1 MYTRGFQFLLSMVLL
16 TGVRVHAQSDS
27 LVIPLWKNGAPGF
40 ENKKNEPE
48 EAKDYWVKNIN
59 NPSITV
65 FFPPAGSANG
75 TAVLIC
81 PGGGFRLLVFQ
92 AEGVD
97 PAKYFNKLGI
107 TAIILKYRLPRETN
121 SPYSLDK
128 QPMEDA
134 YRAMRLVRSYAKEWK
149 IDTGR
154 LGMMG
159 FSAGGEVVDAIAFG
173 SGIGNTRAAD
183 PVDRLNG
190 RPDFIIQVYP
200 GPLFIPETVP
210 PGAPPAFLVAG
221 NEDVCCSVTVISL
234 LEKYRASKVSV
245 EAHIIARADHAFNM
259 GYRTSL
265 LSVKAWPGLMADW
278 LRDGKW
284 IPSVS
289 GEKNSRKTFSTI
301 ISHPGSWV
309 QKLCP

>member
-1 MYTRGFQFLLSMVLL
+1 MIINHFRYYMVIFISII
-16 TGVRVHAQSDS
+16 TGSCLHAQTDS
-27 LVIPLWKNGAPGF
+27 LVVPLWKNGAPGF
-40 ENKKNEPE
+40 ENRKNEPE

-65 FFPPAGSANG
+65 FFPPAGTANG

-97 PAKYFNKLGI
+97 PAKFFNKLGI
-107 TAIILKYRLPRETN
+107 TAIILKYRLPREPN

-128 QPMEDA
+128 QPQEDA

-149 IDTGR
+149 IDTSK
-154 LGMMG
+154 LGMLG

-173 SGIGNTRAAD
+173 SGNGNPQAAD

-190 RPDFIIQVYP
+190 RPNFIIQVYP
-200 GPLFIPETVP
+200 GPLFIPDTVP
-210 PGAPPAFLVAG
+210 SGAPPAFLVAG
-221 NEDVCCSVTVISL
+221 NEDACCSVTVISL

-259 GYRTSL
+259 GYRSSL
-265 LSVKAWPGLMADW
+265 QSVKAWPDLMTDW
-278 LRDGKW
+278 LRDGKL
-284 IPSVS
+284 
-289 GEKNSRKTFSTI
+289 
-301 ISHPGSWV
+301 ISPV
-309 QKLCP
+309 TEVKK

>member
-1 MYTRGFQFLLSMVLL
+1 MIINPFRYRMLMSILML
-16 TGVRVHAQSDS
+16 TGSILHAQTDS

-40 ENKKNEPE
+40 ENRKNEPE

-65 FFPPAGSANG
+65 FFPPAGTVNG

-97 PAKYFNKLGI
+97 PAKFFNNLGI
-107 TAIILKYRLPRETN
+107 TAIILKYRLPREPN

-128 QPMEDA
+128 QPQEDA

-149 IDTGR
+149 IDTSK
-154 LGMMG
+154 LGMLG

-173 SGIGNTRAAD
+173 SGNGNPQAAD

-200 GPLFIPETVP
+200 GPLFIPDAVP
-210 PGAPPAFLVAG
+210 AGAPPAFLVAG
-221 NEDVCCSVTVISL
+221 NEDACCSVTVISL

-259 GYRTSL
+259 GYRSSL
-265 LSVKAWPGLMADW
+265 QSVKVWPDLMTDW
-278 LRDGKW
+278 LRDGKL
-284 IPSVS
+284 IPPVS
-289 GEKNSRKTFSTI
+289 EGKK
-301 ISHPGSWV
+301 
-309 QKLCP
+309 

>member
-1 MYTRGFQFLLSMVLL
+1 MYTGYRRFRLLMSILIL
-16 TGVRVHAQSDS
+16 TGSSLHGQTDS

-59 NPSITV
+59 NPSVTV
-65 FFPPAGSANG
+65 FFPPAGTANG

-97 PAKYFNKLGI
+97 PAKFFNKLGI
-107 TAIILKYRLPRETN
+107 TAIILKYRLPREPN

-128 QPMEDA
+128 QPQEDA

-149 IDTGR
+149 IDTSKI
-154 LGMMG
+154 GMLG

-173 SGIGNTRAAD
+173 SGNGNPQAAD
-183 PVDRLNG
+183 PIDRLNG

-200 GPLFIPETVP
+200 GPLFIPEAVP
-210 PGAPPAFLVAG
+210 AGAPPAFLVAG
-221 NEDVCCSVTVISL
+221 NEDACCSVTVISL
-234 LEKYRASKVSV
+234 LEKYRISKVSV

-259 GYRTSL
+259 GYRSSL
-265 LSVKAWPGLMADW
+265 QSVKAWPDLMTDW
-278 LRDGKW
+278 LRDGKL
-284 IPSVS
+284 IPPVS
-289 GEKNSRKTFSTI
+289 EGKK
-301 ISHPGSWV
+301 
-309 QKLCP
+309 

>member
-1 MYTRGFQFLLSMVLL
+1 MHTGDFRLPMVALIFLFVGSSLC
-16 TGVRVHAQSDS
+16 AQTDS

-40 ENKKNEPE
+40 ENKKNVPE

-65 FFPPAGSANG
+65 FFPPSETANG

-81 PGGGFRLLVFQ
+81 PGGGFRLLVFN

-107 TAIILKYRLPRETN
+107 TAIILKYRLPREEN
-121 SPYSLDK
+121 SPYSLEK
-128 QPMEDA
+128 QPREDA
-134 YRAMRLVRSYAKEWK
+134 YRAMRLVRSFAKDWK

-159 FSAGGEVVDAIAFG
+159 FSAGGEVVDGIAFG
-173 SGIGNTRAAD
+173 SGNGNSKAD
-183 PVDRLNG
+183 DAVDRLNG
-190 RPDFIIQVYP
+190 RPNFIIQVYP
-200 GPLFIPETVP
+200 GPLFIPDSVP
-210 PGAPPAFLVAG
+210 PGSPPAFLVAG
-221 NEDVCCSVTVISL
+221 NADACCSITVISL
-234 LEKYRASKVSV
+234 LEKYRTSKVSV

-265 LSVKAWPGLMADW
+265 QSVKAWPDLLTNW
-278 LRDGKW
+278 LRDGKL
-284 IPSVS
+284 IPPVPE
-289 GEKNSRKTFSTI
+289 EKK
-301 ISHPGSWV
+301 
-309 QKLCP
+309 

>member
-1 MYTRGFQFLLSMVLL
+1 MIINHFRYHVVMSIFMI
-16 TGVRVHAQSDS
+16 TGSCLHAQTDS

-40 ENKKNEPE
+40 ENRKDEPE

-65 FFPPAGSANG
+65 FFPAAGTANG

-97 PAKYFNKLGI
+97 PAKFFNKLGI
-107 TAIILKYRLPRETN
+107 TAIILKYRLPREPN

-128 QPMEDA
+128 QPQEDA

-149 IDTGR
+149 IDTSKI
-154 LGMMG
+154 GMLG
-159 FSAGGEVVDAIAFG
+159 FSAGGEVVDAISFG
-173 SGIGNTRAAD
+173 PGHGNPQATD
-183 PVDRLNG
+183 PVDHLNG

-200 GPLFIPETVP
+200 GPLFIPDAVP
-210 PGAPPAFLVAG
+210 STAPPAFLVAG
-221 NEDVCCSVTVISL
+221 NEDACCSVTVISL

-259 GYRTSL
+259 GYRSSL
-265 LSVKAWPGLMADW
+265 QSVKVWPDLMTDW
-278 LRDGKW
+278 LRDGKL
-284 IPSVS
+284 IPPVS
-289 GEKNSRKTFSTI
+289 EGKK
-301 ISHPGSWV
+301 
-309 QKLCP
+309 

>member
-1 MYTRGFQFLLSMVLL
+1 MMICVLL
-16 TGVRVHAQSDS
+16 FAGGSMRAQMDS

-65 FFPPAGSANG
+65 FFPPAGTANG

-81 PGGGFRLLVFQ
+81 PGGGFRLLVFN

-107 TAIILKYRLPRETN
+107 TAIILKYRLPREPN

-128 QPMEDA
+128 QPQEDA
-134 YRAMRLVRSYAKEWK
+134 YRAMRLVRSFARDWK
-149 IDTGR
+149 IDTSR

-159 FSAGGEVVDAIAFG
+159 FSAGGEVVDGIAFG
-173 SGIGNTRAAD
+173 SGNGNPKADD

-190 RPDFIIQVYP
+190 RPNFIIQVYP
-200 GPLFIPETVP
+200 GPLFIPDSVP
-210 PGAPPAFLVAG
+210 PGSPPAFLVAG
-221 NEDVCCSVTVISL
+221 NEDACCSVTAISL

-259 GYRTSL
+259 GYRSSL
-265 LSVKAWPGLMADW
+265 QSVKAWPDLLTEW
-278 LRDGKW
+278 LRDGKL
-284 IPSVS
+284 IPPVQE
-289 GEKNSRKTFSTI
+289 EKK
-301 ISHPGSWV
+301 
-309 QKLCP
+309 